1 MDERQNK
8 PEKAVNF
15 SVGSAFFSGMIVLWL
30 LYELALCFQGFGSDA
45 DAWLMAQTAAR
56 LAAGLGYDPA
66 RSLGNPAWEY
76 FLVLLQ
82 PDYQFVFSN
91 AFNLCLALIFL
102 FRLKDL
108 LPNLELSQIWLIRI
122 CLALLP
128 VFSEAAAS
136 SMELMPAWFL
146 FQECL
151 LALKKSQ
158 FKWLGILVLV
168 LSFTRPEFY
177 FLILIVVWFQQRG
190 ALRSLLVP
198 GILLGI
204 YLYWVIGKNP
214 APFEGLESALRFY
227 AGRMWFLFRQAG
239 LLFSVYILCLAYSV
253 KQKNALLRIS
263 GLYSLLLF
271 VVFPFEWAYAFPA
284 IFSGLIAFLSALPAT
299 RIRLTI
305 GALLLLSLGSDLI
318 SPISG
323 LGGLYATRNK
333 MLNQFRQAENFRP
346 QRPCLLVEGA
356 TFLPTRFQDW
366 ERSHQNRL
374 FNKKGTQFWVGE
386 RLSKAEV
393 DSFQKE
399 GFWIGR
405 FSENPNHPWIME
417 FED

>member
-15 SVGSAFFSGMIVLWL
+15 SVKPVFFSGMIVLWL
-30 LYELALCFQGFGSDA
+30 LYELALCFQGFGSDT

-76 FLVLLQ
+76 LLVLLQ

-108 LPNLELSQIWLIRI
+108 LPELDHSQIWLIRI
-122 CLALLP
+122 CVALLP

-151 LALKKSQ
+151 LALRKSQ
-158 FKWLGILVLV
+158 YKRLGILVLV
-168 LSFTRPEFY
+168 LGFTRPEFY
-177 FLILIVVWFQQRG
+177 FFVLLVVWFQQRN
-190 ALRSLLVP
+190 ALRSLLIP

-204 YLYWVIGKNP
+204 YLYWVAGKNP
-214 APFEGLESALRFY
+214 APFNGLESAIRFY
-227 AGRMWFLFRQAG
+227 AGRMWFLLRQAG
-239 LLFSVYILCLAYSV
+239 LLFPVYILCLAYSV
-253 KQKNALLRIS
+253 KQKNTLLRIS
-263 GLYSLLLF
+263 GIVSLLLF

-284 IFSGLIAFLSALPAT
+284 IFSGLIAFLSALPVT
-299 RIRLTI
+299 RFRLVFWT
-305 GALLLLSLGSDLI
+305 LLLLTLGSDLF
-318 SPISG
+318 SPVSG
-323 LGGLYATRNK
+323 LGGLYATRKK
-333 MLNQFRQAENFRP
+333 MLHQFRQAENFKP
-346 QRPCLLVEGA
+346 QRPSLLLEGA

-366 ERSHQNRL
+366 ERSHQNRQ
-374 FNKKGTQFWVGE
+374 FHKKGTKFWVGE
-386 RLSKAEV
+386 RLSRAEL
-393 DSFQKE
+393 DSFRKE

-405 FSENPNHPWIME
+405 FSDEHGQDQVME
-417 FED
+417 QKK

>member
-1 MDERQNK
+1 
-8 PEKAVNF
+8 
-15 SVGSAFFSGMIVLWL
+15 MIVLWL
-30 LYELALCFQGFGSDA
+30 LYELALCFQGFGSDT

-76 FLVLLQ
+76 LLVLLQ

-108 LPNLELSQIWLIRI
+108 LPELDHSQIWLIRI
-122 CLALLP
+122 CVALLP

-151 LALKKSQ
+151 LALRKSQ
-158 FKWLGILVLV
+158 YKRLGILVLV
-168 LSFTRPEFY
+168 LGFTRPEFY
-177 FLILIVVWFQQRG
+177 FFVLLVVWFQQRN
-190 ALRSLLVP
+190 ALRSLLIP

-214 APFEGLESALRFY
+214 APFDGLESAIRFY
-227 AGRMWFLFRQAG
+227 AGRMWFLLRQAG
-239 LLFSVYILCLAYSV
+239 LLFPVYILCLAYSV
-253 KQKNALLRIS
+253 KQKNTLLRIS
-263 GLYSLLLF
+263 GIVSLFLF

-284 IFSGLIAFLSALPAT
+284 IFSGLIAFLSALPVT
-299 RIRLTI
+299 RFRLVFWT
-305 GALLLLSLGSDLI
+305 LLLLTLGSDLF
-318 SPISG
+318 SPVSG
-323 LGGLYATRNK
+323 LGGLYASRNK
-333 MLNQFRQAENFRP
+333 MLNQFRQAENFKP
-346 QRPCLLVEGA
+346 QRPSLLLEGA

-366 ERSHQNRL
+366 ERSHQNRQ
-374 FNKKGTQFWVGE
+374 FHKMGTKFWVGE
-386 RLSKAEV
+386 RLSRAEL
-393 DSFQKE
+393 DSFRKE

-405 FSENPNHPWIME
+405 FSDEHGQDQLME
-417 FED
+417 QKK

>member
-1 MDERQNK
+1 
-8 PEKAVNF
+8 
-15 SVGSAFFSGMIVLWL
+15 MIVLWL
-30 LYELALCFQGFGSDA
+30 LYELALCFQGFGSDT
-45 DAWLMAQTAAR
+45 DAWLMSQTAAR

-76 FLVLLQ
+76 LLVLLQ
-82 PDYQFVFSN
+82 PDYQFVSSN

-108 LPNLELSQIWLIRI
+108 LPELDHSQIWLIRV

-151 LALKKSQ
+151 LALRKSQ
-158 FKWLGILVLV
+158 YKRLGILVLV
-168 LSFTRPEFY
+168 LGFTRPEFY
-177 FLILIVVWFQQRG
+177 FFVLLVVWFQQRN
-190 ALRSLLVP
+190 ALRSLLIP

-214 APFEGLESALRFY
+214 APFDGLESTIRFY
-227 AGRMWFLFRQAG
+227 AGRMWFLLRQAG
-239 LLFSVYILCLAYSV
+239 LLFPAYILCLAYSV
-253 KQKNALLRIS
+253 KQKNTLLRIS
-263 GLYSLLLF
+263 GIVSLLLF

-284 IFSGLIAFLSALPAT
+284 IFSGLIAFLSALPVT
-299 RIRLTI
+299 RFRLVFWS
-305 GALLLLSLGSDLI
+305 LLLLTLGSDLF
-318 SPISG
+318 SPVSG

-333 MLNQFRQAENFRP
+333 MLHQFRQAENFKP
-346 QRPCLLVEGA
+346 QRPSLLLEGA

-374 FNKKGTQFWVGE
+374 FHKKGTQFWVGE
-386 RLSKAEV
+386 RLSRAEL
-393 DSFQKE
+393 DSFRKE

-405 FSENPNHPWIME
+405 FSDDPNQPWIME
-417 FED
+417 FEH